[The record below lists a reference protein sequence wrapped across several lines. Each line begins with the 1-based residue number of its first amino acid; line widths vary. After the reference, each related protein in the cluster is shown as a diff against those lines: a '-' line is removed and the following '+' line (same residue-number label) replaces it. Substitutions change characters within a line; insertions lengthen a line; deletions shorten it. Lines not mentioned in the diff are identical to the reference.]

1 MKMPNWIHARDGSGH
16 SRAATGAAT
25 PPRAH
30 RGRGTDPIVVLGL
43 GFAGLA
49 AAYALRR
56 AIPEVDIVA
65 VNGRPDY
72 VYRPSLP
79 RVALGKKGLAQI
91 TVDVG
96 AALTRRGI
104 RFCHARVLGLDPDG
118 RRLLT
123 DAGPLPYRLLLATL
137 GSEIAFD
144 EVPGLSRW
152 GHVLCEADRILRL
165 KEEIAA
171 LSRGEIVVALSR
183 DNPYE
188 LMDIGFVAE
197 LSHHLR
203 SSGRIGRTRISYLTP
218 HADVV
223 PFLGEKARAAIRRA
237 LERAGVE
244 IVTGTEVAAVA
255 HDGVTLADG
264 GFLPSRL
271 SVFFPPYRGRSCLSS
286 PGLTDGRGYLLVDE
300 RLRSPTFPEI
310 YGAGD
315 SVARSGLKSG
325 REAVAQGKRVA
336 REIARSVRRIAAPEP
351 NGSRPLEA
359 IVELGGPRGI
369 YVRSYG
375 PEAKEW
381 VFEGVWPGVLKLAL
395 ERWFVLRR
403 GEV

>member
-1 MKMPNWIHARDGSGH
+1 MNIPFGTNG
-16 SRAATGAAT
+16 GAASADCGVAT
-25 PPRAH
+25 EIATSPRA
-30 RGRGTDPIVVLGL
+30 RRERETDPVVVLGL

-56 AIPEVDIVA
+56 AIPEVDVVA

-79 RVALGKKGLAQI
+79 HVALGQKRLERI

-96 AALTRRGI
+96 AALTRKGI
-104 RFCHARVLGLDPDG
+104 RFCHARVTGLDIEG

-123 DAGPLPYRLLLATL
+123 DAGPIAYRCLLVAL

-165 KEEIAA
+165 KQDIAEF
-171 LSRGEIVVALSR
+171 SGGDIVVALSR

-188 LMDIGFVAE
+188 LMDIGFVVD

-203 SSGRIGRTRISYLTP
+203 SSGRSGKTRISYLTP

-223 PFLGEKARAAIRRA
+223 PFLGTKGRAAIRRA

-244 IVTGTEVAAVA
+244 IVPRTEVKAVSQ
-255 HDGVTLADG
+255 DGVTVSDG

-286 PGLTDGRGYLLVDE
+286 PGLTDRRGYLVVDE
-300 RLRSPTFPEI
+300 QLRNPTFPEI
-310 YGAGD
+310 YAAGD
-315 SVARSGLKSG
+315 SIAARGVKSG
-325 REAVAQGKRVA
+325 RQAMLQGKRVA
-336 REIARSVRRIAAPEP
+336 REIARSLRRLGDREP
-351 NGSRPLEA
+351 NARRPLEA

-381 VFEGVWPGVLKLAL
+381 IFEGVLPRFLKFAL
-395 ERWFVLRR
+395 ERRFVLRG